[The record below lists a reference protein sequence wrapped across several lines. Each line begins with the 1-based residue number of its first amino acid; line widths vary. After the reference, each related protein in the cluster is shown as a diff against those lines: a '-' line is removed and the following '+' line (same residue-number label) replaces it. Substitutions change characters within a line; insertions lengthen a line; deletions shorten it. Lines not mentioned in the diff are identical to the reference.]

1 MSEEESYQ
9 DVLESLVVTEARNYD
24 NTARMERYHEALYAP
39 EGAKALEYLHK
50 ERGLVDSTI
59 KHFKL
64 GYVDKPYPIDRM
76 SQRAISIPYMNPA
89 GVFDIRF
96 RRGPEQSESA
106 PKYSQA
112 AGSKTTIY
120 NVNEIDDKSDFL
132 IIGEGEFTAIM
143 MWQIGLPAIAFP
155 GVNSFK
161 SYHRH
166 LFEGFRRVYLCGDG
180 DEAGARF
187 NEELA
192 MRLRNGIGIALPEG
206 EDLDSYCRKFGAEK
220 TRQLIIGDK

>member
-1 MSEEESYQ
+1 MTEQESYQ
-9 DVLESLVVTEARNYD
+9 DTLEALVITEARNAD

-39 EGAKALEYLHK
+39 EGAEALEYLHK

-64 GYVDKPYPIDRM
+64 GFVADPFPVDRL
-76 SQRAISIPYMNPA
+76 SAGAISIPYLNPA
-89 GVFDIRF
+89 GVFDLRF
-96 RRGPEQSESA
+96 RRGPSQPETA

-120 NVNEIDDKSDFL
+120 NVEEIDDKNDFL

-143 MWQIGLPAIAFP
+143 MWQIGLPAIALP
-155 GVNSFK
+155 GVKSFK

-166 LFEGFRRVYLCGDG
+166 LFEGFSRVFLCGDG
-180 DEAGARF
+180 DEAGMRF
-187 NEELA
+187 NEDLA
-192 MRLRNGIGIALPEG
+192 QRLRNGIAIALPEG
-206 EDLDSYCRKFGAEK
+206 EDLDSYCRKFGPEK
-220 TRQLIIGDK
+220 TRQLILGDK